1 MFEKEFSTAISL
13 AYYPMPTENPVFIPY
28 NILICKYCKTY
39 QNKYL
44 GDLSLIYQKNHI
56 DSFGKVKREM
66 HETFANF
73 ILKTEDITGILEVG
87 ASTDT
92 LASYLLSSFPYSVC
106 DPAFT
111 GDLTRITVFPM
122 MFEALDLN
130 TVQGNTIVMSN
141 VLEHFYDP
149 VEVISKIQQCKT
161 NKYIFINHPNFDF
174 ACKNDIPALL
184 NIEHTFYIENE
195 FLVKLFEGLGYVCK
209 SQLNYETHTVCFKF
223 ERTHTPTSIIPVNVT
238 SVIDVPKF
246 FENKLRK
253 VRVVNE
259 LLGQYKSVYM
269 WPASSH
275 TVELF
280 TFGLNYTQLA
290 GLLDNSPVK
299 FFNYCYGYNVKCFP
313 FKDTLMSASETT
325 CIILGGSDC
334 YLKELDVSFT
344 KAKIVYL
351 HEF

>member
-1 MFEKEFSTAISL
+1 MTAISL
-13 AYYPMPTENPVFIPY
+13 AYYPTPTENPIFIPY
-28 NILICKYCKTY
+28 NIFICNCCKTY

-44 GDLSLIYQKNHI
+44 GDLSLIYKKNHI

-66 HETFANF
+66 HETFSNF
-73 ILKTEDITGILEVG
+73 ILKTNDITGILEVG

-92 LASYLLSSFPYSVC
+92 LAGYLLSRSSYPYSVC

-111 GDLTRITVFPM
+111 GDLTRITVFPK
-122 MFEALDLN
+122 MFEDLDLN
-130 TVQGNTIVMSN
+130 DVQGNTIVMSN

-149 VEVISKIQQCKT
+149 VEVISKIQQCEK

-184 NIEHTFYIENE
+184 NIEHTFYIENG
-195 FLVKLFEGLGYVCK
+195 FLMKLFERAGYSCV
-209 SQLNYETHTVCFKF
+209 SQQYYDTHTVCFKF
-223 ERTHTPTSIIPVNVT
+223 ERTHEPTSIIPVNLT
-238 SVIDVPKF
+238 STIDVPKF
-246 FENKLRK
+246 FENKFRK
-253 VRVVNE
+253 VRAVNE
-259 LLGQYKSVYM
+259 LLDRYESVYM

-280 TFGLNYTQLA
+280 TFGLKYKKLA
-290 GLLDNSPVK
+290 GLLDNSPAK
-299 FFNYCYGYNVKCFP
+299 IFTYSYGYNVKCYP
-313 FKDTLMSASETT
+313 FKDILLSASETT
-325 CIILGGSDC
+325 CIVLGGSDC
-334 YLKELDVSFT
+334 YLKELDIYQM

>member
-1 MFEKEFSTAISL
+1 MFEKEFITAISL
-13 AYYPMPTENPVFIPY
+13 AYYSTPTENPVFIPY
-28 NILICKYCKTY
+28 NIIICKHCKTY

-44 GDLSLIYQKNHI
+44 GDLSLIYKKNHI

-92 LASYLLSSFPYSVC
+92 LASYLLSAFPYSVC

-111 GDLTRITVFPM
+111 GDLTRITVFPK
-122 MFEALDLN
+122 MFEELDLN

-184 NIEHTFYIENE
+184 NIEHTFYIENA
-195 FLVKLFEGLGYVCK
+195 FLVNLFERAGYSCR

-253 VRVVNE
+253 VRAVNE
-259 LLGQYKSVYM
+259 LLGQYESVYM

-351 HEF
+351 HEC